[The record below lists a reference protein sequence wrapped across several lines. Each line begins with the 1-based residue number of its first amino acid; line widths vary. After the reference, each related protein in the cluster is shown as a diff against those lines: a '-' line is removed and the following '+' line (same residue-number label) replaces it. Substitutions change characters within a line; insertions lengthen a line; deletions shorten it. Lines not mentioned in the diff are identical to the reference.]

1 MQEKNNTNLE
11 RMRELIEQLTEAD
24 IAYYKNDA
32 PIMTDL
38 EYDRLTEELAALE
51 HDTGLVL
58 SGSPTQKVSGEIL
71 ESLAE
76 VRHTKP
82 MLSAGKTKSIED
94 LIRFA
99 AGRAVLMSWKMDG
112 LITMNIEEV
121 LSTTHRISPRER
133 VPFHCTCCGE
143 CCRHVRQSVPL
154 ESPDV
159 FRLTRLLREKDKG
172 IICMDDFI
180 ARYTELA
187 LLDECGYFMLMLKVT
202 GVDDACIFLKENRCM
217 VHAAKPRTC
226 RIYPFVAGIGDD
238 GQPEY
243 LVSREKEH
251 HFKGPAVH
259 VKAWMKRRF
268 TEEDKAFLRMDLG
281 SARDIARLM
290 RRIPEFHRQQAMLL
304 FWRYKY
310 SDFDLD
316 QPFLTQYAKN
326 LQQLKAA
333 LSLLAEQP

>member
-1 MQEKNNTNLE
+1 
-11 RMRELIEQLTEAD
+11 
-24 IAYYKNDA
+24 
-32 PIMTDL
+32 
-38 EYDRLTEELAALE
+38 
-51 HDTGLVL
+51 
-58 SGSPTQKVSGEIL
+58 
-71 ESLAE
+71 
-76 VRHTKP
+76 
-82 MLSAGKTKSIED
+82 
-94 LIRFA
+94 
-99 AGRAVLMSWKMDG
+99 
-112 LITMNIEEV
+112 MNIEEV

-238 GQPEY
+238 GHPEY

-251 HFKGPAVH
+251 HFKGPTV
-259 VKAWMKRRF
+259 
-268 TEEDKAFLRMDLG
+268 
-281 SARDIARLM
+281 
-290 RRIPEFHRQQAMLL
+290 
-304 FWRYKY
+304 
-310 SDFDLD
+310 
-316 QPFLTQYAKN
+316 
-326 LQQLKAA
+326 
-333 LSLLAEQP
+333 